1 MATDWAVLVWGSP
14 ASGAELDAPLRLYM
28 DTVGQHL
35 DARIAPASK
44 ILTHFPTPPTVRVL
58 TYLARACLLRL
69 PSKRCCGE
77 ARSVRYGM
85 LTATGGKVCDV
96 PHARQPATSAA
107 RSAPLVVCRKAPDVA
122 VRGVRRASTAKHQK
136 KGDVKRAVSE
146 PH

>member
-58 TYLARACLLRL
+58 TYLAR
-69 PSKRCCGE
+69 E
-77 ARSVRYGM
+77 
-85 LTATGGKVCDV
+85 
-96 PHARQPATSAA
+96 
-107 RSAPLVVCRKAPDVA
+107 LVVVA
-122 VRGVRRASTAKHQK
+122 AGRRVASAMAYAHR
-136 KGDVKRAVSE
+136 DRR
-146 PH
+146 